1 MTVSPR
7 LRAWLLLG
15 VALVALAVA
24 VLGSRGGDSDP
35 EAGSPNGTRP
45 AATATT
51 AAESTTA
58 ADRDAVP
65 ATTAPKPG
73 PPTGSGGAPTTAASL
88 SRVPGV
94 PDRAYRTLVEIDA
107 GRWPD
112 SADAPGTHG
121 GDTYFNRSRALPS
134 KDAAGDPI
142 SYREW
147 DVNPKQRGRGR
158 DAERI
163 VTGSDGSAY
172 YTGDHYDT
180 FTRMR

>member
-24 VLGSRGGDSDP
+24 VLGSRGGDSGR
-35 EAGSPNGTRP
+35 EAASPSGNRP
-45 AATATT
+45 AAT
-51 AAESTTA
+51 STTA
-58 ADRDAVP
+58 ADRDAGI
-65 ATTAPKPG
+65 ASTAPKPG
-73 PPTGSGGAPTTAASL
+73 PANGNRGTPTTAAAL

-121 GDTYFNRSRALPS
+121 GDRYFNRSRALPS
-134 KDAAGDPI
+134 KDAAGNPI
-142 SYREW
+142 TYREW